1 MTKNDDVRGMKI
13 RWSDLERGHRIVGG
27 WTVVNLTS
35 THITVSDDDGEM
47 STFVRKDPWDE
58 VEIETVPV
66 TQIVES
72 FGGHAIR
79 EDIDGGETR
88 FFAWP
93 DDPGFIT
100 AAQSHLARE
109 HDTDA
114 GTRTYEEL
122 KMLHEALHE
131 SGDNDHDHIPRP

>member
-1 MTKNDDVRGMKI
+1 MKI

-35 THITVSDDDGEM
+35 THITVSDDEGEM
-47 STFVRKDPWDE
+47 STFARKDPWEE

-72 FGGHAIR
+72 FGGHVIR
-79 EDIDGGETR
+79 EDVEGQPPRYFE
-88 FFAWP
+88 WP
-93 DDPGFIT
+93 DDEAFIT

-109 HDTDA
+109 HGTDA
-114 GTRTYEEL
+114 GARTYAECMEL
-122 KMLHEALHE
+122 HAQLHAL
-131 SGDNDHDHIPRP
+131 GDCGHGHIERFE